1 MSSTNSLLH
10 ALKDQ
15 IRNVKYSI
23 RAEAHMPG
31 SMVPRALQSRE
42 VRRLTSLGSVVSMPA
57 FRLADG
63 LVSRVETIAMDL
75 LGTPPRGDRVAVGP
89 VDAYLAD
96 HFEFVDRMFALLK
109 SVLDAKHGPSVFVA
123 EQGLDSAWG
132 TVAKRLPAGGL
143 GVDPALASAVLA
155 VVVGRTGAVRQL
167 GYQAG
172 ATETNF
178 TGAPALYCALVAGL
192 MIAVASARPEAAE
205 DGAALLESADS
216 AVDARFDRFR
226 RALAA
231 EDPAEGVAAEYRK
244 LVPFL
249 P

>member
-42 VRRLTSLGSVVSMPA
+42 VRRLTSLGSVVSTPA

-63 LVSRVETIAMDL
+63 LVTRVETIAMDL
-75 LGTPPRGDRVAVGP
+75 LGAPPRGDRVVVEA

-96 HFEFVDRMFALLK
+96 PFEFADKLFALLK
-109 SVLDAKHGPSVFVA
+109 HVIDAKHGPSVFVS
-123 EQGLDSAWG
+123 EQALDAAWG
-132 TVAKRLPAGGL
+132 AVAKRLPAGGT
-143 GVDPALASAVLA
+143 GVDPVLACAVLA
-155 VVVGRTGAVRQL
+155 EAVARTGAVRQL

-172 ATETNF
+172 AAETNF
-178 TGAPALYCALVAGL
+178 TGAPARYCGLVAGL
-192 MIAVASARPEAAE
+192 MIAVASARPEAAV

-216 AVDARFDRFR
+216 AVNARFDRFR
-226 RALAA
+226 RAMAGEDAA
-231 EDPAEGVAAEYRK
+231 EAVAAEYRK

>member
-42 VRRLTSLGSVVSMPA
+42 MRRLTSLGSVVSMPA

-63 LVSRVETIAMDL
+63 LVTRVETIAMDL
-75 LGTPPRGDRVAVGP
+75 LGTPPRGDRAAVSP

-109 SVLDAKHGPSVFVA
+109 QVVEIKDGPSVFVA
-123 EQGLDSAWG
+123 EQALDAAWAG
-132 TVAKRLPAGGL
+132 VAKRLPAGGL
-143 GVDPALASAVLA
+143 GVDPVLASAIWPNSSGA
-155 VVVGRTGAVRQL
+155 AGRCG
-167 GYQAG
+167 
-172 ATETNF
+172 
-178 TGAPALYCALVAGL
+178 
-192 MIAVASARPEAAE
+192 ASATARARP
-205 DGAALLESADS
+205 
-216 AVDARFDRFR
+216 R
-226 RALAA
+226 RTSPGPPRSTAPSW
-231 EDPAEGVAAEYRK
+231 PA
-244 LVPFL
+244 
-249 P
+249 